1 MDLPF
6 KKKEEKERK
15 INRYVLPWNQGSHAF
30 SVKLVF
36 CH

>member
-1 MDLPF
+1 MDLLF
-6 KKKEEKERK
+6 KKNKKKKRK
-15 INRYVLPWNQGSHAF
+15 INRYVLPWNEGSHAF